1 LRVEDK
7 FVGWVEALRNPTHA
21 AITSR
26 HGFANNCVD
35 VWFHASTQPTTLRFL
50 KPRLPLG
57 AASPKTVWML
67 GFAKPQPNLRLF
79 ILITQPNLLCGCW
92 VSQSLNPTYGS
103 NLISTLNSQLS
114 TPIPTLNSDPNSQ
127 LRIPVLSKNYLRY
140 LFTKLRWRDLSLAER
155 GAVAINIPLLCLAL
169 SFGTHLFVRQ
179 ATLQSERK
187 VEHIQDVLQ
196 QSRSLMVDML
206 DAETGVRGYFITRQE
221 EFLEPYHQGVKRL
234 PKTFDRLN
242 VLVRDL
248 PSQMRQIAAIEQLV
262 QQRLMILNDGID
274 RVRSSKVSTDAS
286 ELALL
291 RSVDGKVV
299 MDRFRRSLTEFQSQQ
314 EISLGMNYRDLQ
326 NLRDLNIMVIIM
338 GVAIGGLGAA
348 IAAKLFKNLA
358 NELTDRESLLK
369 ESNSLIQAVFGS
381 VIDGVVTID
390 AHGKIANCNDAAVS
404 MFGYE
409 RSALIGQSWTML
421 LGAESEN
428 LSPLPSPGKV
438 TVKEIGHLWQTMGKH
453 QNGDYFPIE
462 ISISNIDL
470 DARQIAIVRD
480 ITLRQQTE
488 AKLQARAEE
497 LNRLNA
503 ALRRT
508 NATLEER
515 NQELDRFAYVTSHDL
530 KAPLRAIA
538 NLSDWI
544 AEDLGSDL
552 PPENQHQLQLLR
564 GRVARMESLL
574 DGLLEY
580 SRIGRQK
587 IPIEVTDVRALVTDA
602 IELIA
607 PPSTFTIEIT
617 TDLPL
622 LRTRQV
628 LLKQVLIG
636 LIDNAIQHHPSPH
649 GKAQI
654 SATDLGD
661 RYEFVVTDDGGGID
675 PQYQDKIYTIFQ
687 TLQARDLHES
697 TGIGL
702 AIVKK
707 IVETEGGII
716 RLQSSL
722 GQGATFR
729 FTWLKHPL
737 EVLSSNQSP

>member
-1 LRVEDK
+1 MLLQK
-7 FVGWVEALRNPTHA
+7 
-21 AITSR
+21 
-26 HGFANNCVD
+26 
-35 VWFHASTQPTTLRFL
+35 QLRFL
-50 KPRLPLG
+50 
-57 AASPKTVWML
+57 
-67 GFAKPQPNLRLF
+67 F
-79 ILITQPNLLCGCW
+79 
-92 VSQSLNPTYGS
+92 
-103 NLISTLNSQLS
+103 
-114 TPIPTLNSDPNSQ
+114 
-127 LRIPVLSKNYLRY
+127 SKLH
-140 LFTKLRWRDLSLAER
+140 WRALSLAER
-155 GAVAINIPLLCLAL
+155 GAIAINIPLLCLAL

-179 ATLQSERK
+179 ATIQSEQT
-187 VEHIQDVLQ
+187 VEHVQDILN
-196 QSRSLMVDML
+196 QSRSLMVDLL
-206 DAETGVRGYFITRQE
+206 DAETGVRGYFISRQE
-221 EFLEPYHQGVKRL
+221 EFLDPYHQGATKL
-234 PKTFDRLN
+234 PKTVARLN
-242 VLVRDL
+242 TLVQNS
-248 PSQMRQIAAIEQLV
+248 PSQIRQIAAIDRLA
-262 QQRLMILNDGID
+262 QQKLSILNNGID
-274 RVRSSKVSTDAS
+274 RVRTGKVPIDAS
-286 ELALL
+286 GLPVLQSYE
-291 RSVDGKVV
+291 GKIV
-299 MDRFRRSLTEFQSQQ
+299 MDRFRRSLAIFQSQQ
-314 EISLGMNYRDLQ
+314 QLALEVNYRNLQ
-326 NLRDLNIMVIIM
+326 TLRDLNIMVIVM
-338 GVAIGGLGAA
+338 GVAIGGIGAA

-358 NELTDRESLLK
+358 QELKEREFSLQ

-381 VIDGVVTID
+381 VIDGVITID
-390 AHGKIANCNDAAVS
+390 VHGKIENCNDAAVA
-404 MFGYE
+404 MFGYD
-409 RSALIGQSWTML
+409 RAVLIGQNWTML
-421 LGAESEN
+421 LGAESQN
-428 LSPLPSPGKV
+428 LLPLPLSGKV
-438 TVKEIGHLWQTMGKH
+438 EIENIGHLWQTMGQR

-462 ISISNIDL
+462 ISISNIAL
-470 DARQIAIVRD
+470 DDRQIAIVRD

-587 IPIEVTDVRALVTDA
+587 IPIEVTDVQALVTDA
-602 IELIA
+602 IKLIA
-607 PPSTFTIEIT
+607 PPSTFSIEIT

-622 LRTRQV
+622 LRTRQL

-649 GKAQI
+649 GKVQI
-654 SATDLGD
+654 AATDLGD
-661 RYEFVVTDDGGGID
+661 RYEFAVTDDGHGIE
-675 PQYQDKIYTIFQ
+675 PQYQAKIYTIFQ

-707 IVETEGGII
+707 IVETEGGTI

-737 EVLSSNQSP
+737 EVLSANELP

>member
-1 LRVEDK
+1 
-7 FVGWVEALRNPTHA
+7 
-21 AITSR
+21 
-26 HGFANNCVD
+26 
-35 VWFHASTQPTTLRFL
+35 
-50 KPRLPLG
+50 
-57 AASPKTVWML
+57 ML
-67 GFAKPQPNLRLF
+67 IQKHLQF
-79 ILITQPNLLCGCW
+79 IFSKLHW
-92 VSQSLNPTYGS
+92 R
-103 NLISTLNSQLS
+103 QLS
-114 TPIPTLNSDPNSQ
+114 LT
-127 LRIPVLSKNYLRY
+127 
-140 LFTKLRWRDLSLAER
+140 ER
-155 GAVAINIPLLCLAL
+155 GAIAINIPLLCLAL

-179 ATLQSERK
+179 ATIQSEQK
-187 VEHIQDVLQ
+187 VEHMQNILH
-196 QSRSLMVDML
+196 QSRSLMVDLL
-206 DAETGVRGYFITRQE
+206 DAETGVRGYFISRQE
-221 EFLEPYHQGVKRL
+221 EFLEPYHQGATRL
-234 PKTFDRLN
+234 PKTFDRLS
-242 VLVRDL
+242 VLVRDN
-248 PSQMRQIAAIEQLV
+248 PSQMKQIASIERLV
-262 QQRLMILNDGID
+262 QQRLMILNNGID
-274 RVRSSKVSTDAS
+274 RIRSGKVPIDANG
-286 ELALL
+286 LAVL
-291 RSVDGKVV
+291 RSYEGKEV
-299 MDRFRRSLTEFQSQQ
+299 MDRFRGALATFQSQQ
-314 EISLGMNYRDLQ
+314 ELALGVNYRDLQ

-338 GVAIGGLGAA
+338 GVAIGGIGAA

-358 NELTDRESLLK
+358 NELNDRESLLK

-409 RSALIGQSWTML
+409 RSTILGQSWTML
-421 LGAESEN
+421 LGAESQN
-428 LSPLPSPGKV
+428 LIPLPSPGKIA
-438 TVKEIGHLWQTMGKH
+438 VKEIGHLWQTMGQR

-470 DARQIAIVRD
+470 DDRQIAIVRD
-480 ITLRQQTE
+480 ITLRQQIE

-552 PPENQHQLQLLR
+552 PPDNQHQLQLLR

-587 IPIEVTDVRALVTDA
+587 IPIEVTDVRELVTKA

-622 LRTRQV
+622 LRTRQL

-649 GKAQI
+649 GKVQI
-654 SATDLGD
+654 AATDLGD
-661 RYEFVVTDDGGGID
+661 RYEFAVTDDGGGID
-675 PQYQDKIYTIFQ
+675 PQYQAKIYTIFQ
-687 TLQARDLHES
+687 TLKARDLHES

-737 EVLSSNQSP
+737 EVLSANELL